1 MTAKA
6 AVGHCTEL
14 SRVPRFATA
23 PYLTAELL
31 YASVNTVPRPSS
43 PIAMKRFLSVGLLGV
58 FAPTLL
64 PACLA
69 AQTLELTASPSTATM
84 YRVKPQDNSLI
95 PLGAGAAKFK
105 LEKNDPNT
113 IVVRQEGF
121 RDVRRSFPKDVDYK
135 DKRFTIFL
143 SKRIVTVAALP
154 YDATIYVNG
163 EPRGQRQ
170 LEVEVDEGGSA
181 TVELRSPGFAPVKRV
196 YRWEKGSTQY
206 PVASDRF
213 ELVDRRV
220 SVMASPAGAEIY
232 VGESKMGDGDA
243 DVVVARGG
251 CTTVRVQKTG
261 WSPTERQY
269 CNKEGLPD
277 TPASDRVTLS
287 GRLVSINAPAGA
299 RIFVNQ
305 KQAGTG
311 SFAVKIA
318 DGTCVK
324 VRVEQPGFVSWDQE
338 LCSQDNAPVPQLE
351 YAVELEPDESYAA
364 SVASDQANV
373 NITVEVGP
381 KVQEVQAWKLLSSIV
396 LGSFDILENSDSQT
410 GYLRTAWQTKS
421 WAATGTVIRTRII
434 VKRQS
439 DSPLRYVVKIVSEH
453 NKDARM
459 SSSEDENFYPWD
471 RLLNSYKD
479 VISEMQARLK

>member
-1 MTAKA
+1 MNSSA
-6 AVGHCTEL
+6 
-14 SRVPRFATA
+14 RM
-23 PYLTAELL
+23 
-31 YASVNTVPRPSS
+31 VPRPQSRS
-43 PIAMKRFLSVGLLGV
+43 IMNRHLAAGLLAAGV
-58 FAPTLL
+58 SALL
-64 PACLA
+64 PGSLS
-69 AQTLELTASPSTATM
+69 AQTLELSASPATATIF
-84 YRVKPQDNSLI
+84 RVKAQDNSLI

-135 DKRFTIFL
+135 DKKFTIFL
-143 SKRIVTVAALP
+143 TKRIVEVAALP
-154 YDATIYVNG
+154 YDATIFVNG
-163 EPRGQRQ
+163 ESRGQRQ

-181 TVELRSPGFAPVKRV
+181 TVELRKPGFAALKRV
-196 YRWEKGSTQY
+196 YRWEKGSTEY
-206 PVASDRF
+206 PPARDRF
-213 ELVDRRV
+213 ELLDRRV
-220 SVMASPAGAEIY
+220 SVMAAPSGSEIF
-232 VGESKMGDGDA
+232 VGETKLGDGDA

-269 CNKEGLPD
+269 CNKEGLPEP
-277 TPASDRVTLS
+277 PASDRVALA
-287 GRLVSINAPAGA
+287 GRVVTVNGPVGG

-311 SFAVKIA
+311 SFPVKVP
-318 DGTCVK
+318 DGGCVK
-324 VRVEQPGFVSWDQE
+324 VHVEQSGFVSWDQE
-338 LCSQDNAPVPQLE
+338 FCSQDNAPVPPLE
-351 YAVELEPDESYAA
+351 QVVELVPDESYSA

-373 NITVEVGP
+373 NITVEVSP
-381 KVQEVQAWKLLSSIV
+381 KLNEIQAWKLLSSIV
-396 LGSFDILENSDSQT
+396 LGSFDVLENSDSQT

-453 NKDARM
+453 NKDGRV

-471 RLLNSYKD
+471 RLLNTYKD

>member
-1 MTAKA
+1 MHRHILA
-6 AVGHCTEL
+6 A
-14 SRVPRFATA
+14 
-23 PYLTAELL
+23 
-31 YASVNTVPRPSS
+31 
-43 PIAMKRFLSVGLLGV
+43 LLGIS
-58 FAPTLL
+58 AGALL
-64 PACLA
+64 TSNLS
-69 AQTLELTASPSTATM
+69 AQTLELTASPASANI
-84 YRVKPQDNSLI
+84 YRLKMQDSSLV
-95 PLGAGAAKFK
+95 PLGTGAAKFK

-113 IVVRQEGF
+113 IVVRLEGF
-121 RDVRRSFPKDVDYK
+121 RDARQSYPKDADYK
-135 DKRFTIFL
+135 DKKRTIAL
-143 SKRIVTVAALP
+143 TKRIVEVATLP
-154 YDATIYVNG
+154 YDATIFVNG

-170 LEVEVDEGGSA
+170 LAVDVDEGSSA
-181 TVELRSPGFAPVKRV
+181 TVELRKPGFAPIKRV
-196 YRWEKGSTQY
+196 YRWEKGSTDY
-206 PVASDRF
+206 PPTRDRL

-220 SVMASPAGAEIY
+220 SVMAAPSGAEIF

-243 DVVVARGG
+243 DIVVARGG
-251 CTTVRVQKTG
+251 CTTIRVQKAG

-277 TPASDRVTLS
+277 PPSNDRVALA
-287 GRLVSINAPAGA
+287 GRVVAVNGPSQA

-311 SFAVKIA
+311 SYAVKIA
-318 DGTCVK
+318 DGGCVK
-324 VRVEQPGFVSWDQE
+324 VHVEQPGFVSWDRE
-338 LCSQDNAPVPQLE
+338 FCSQDNAPVPPLE
-351 YAVELEPDESYAA
+351 QAVDLVPDESYAA

-373 NITVEVGP
+373 NITVEVTP
-381 KVQEVQAWKLLSSIV
+381 KLEEIQAWKLLSSIV

-421 WAATGTVIRTRII
+421 WAGTGTVIRTRII

-453 NKDARM
+453 NKDARV

-471 RLLNSYKD
+471 RLLNTYKD

>member
-1 MTAKA
+1 
-6 AVGHCTEL
+6 
-14 SRVPRFATA
+14 
-23 PYLTAELL
+23 
-31 YASVNTVPRPSS
+31 
-43 PIAMKRFLSVGLLGV
+43 MKRFLPVGLLGV
-58 FAPTLL
+58 FASTLL

-69 AQTLELTASPSTATM
+69 AQTLELTASPATATI
-84 YRVKPQDNSLI
+84 YRVKAQDNSLI
-95 PLGAGAAKFK
+95 ALGAGAAKFK

-269 CNKEGLPD
+269 CNKEGLPEP
-277 TPASDRVTLS
+277 PASDRVALA
-287 GRLVSINAPAGA
+287 GRVVAVNAPAGA

-311 SFAVKIA
+311 SFSVKVP
-318 DGTCVK
+318 DGGCVK
-324 VRVEQPGFVSWDQE
+324 VHVEQSGFVSWDQE
-338 LCSQDNAPVPQLE
+338 FCSQDNAPVPPLE
-351 YAVELEPDESYAA
+351 QAVELVTDDSYAA

-373 NITVEVGP
+373 NITVEVSP
-381 KVQEVQAWKLLSSIV
+381 KLNEAQAWKLLASIV
-396 LGSFDILENSDSQT
+396 LGSFDVLEKSDSQT

-421 WAATGTVIRTRII
+421 WKELGVVVRTRII

-439 DSPLRYVVKIVSEH
+439 DSPLRYVVKIVSER
-453 NKDARM
+453 NKDGIY
-459 SSSEDENFYPWD
+459 SLTEDEAFVSWD